1 MRQNLRGR
9 KVRNGKLDNRG
20 TLTADPI
27 KVKLR
32 KAEKK
37 SLPLN
42 ITGRVKQFAK

>member
-1 MRQNLRGR
+1 MANWI
-9 KVRNGKLDNRG
+9 

-37 SLPLN
+37 KNPLKYY
-42 ITGRVKQFAK
+42 RKS

>member
-1 MRQNLRGR
+1 MANWI
-9 KVRNGKLDNRG
+9 

-32 KAEKK
+32 KAGKK
-37 SLPLN
+37 KILLN

>member
-1 MRQNLRGR
+1 MLDAKFEREEGR
-9 KVRNGKLDNRG
+9 RMANWI

-32 KAEKK
+32 KAKK
-37 SLPLN
+37 NLLLN